1 MSENGKLPKSE
12 LTRIYHPD
20 YKVYLEKRAAAA
32 FNTLRIWSKKWMKVD
47 LYPTGPRSAYRS
59 YDEQVYFWN
68 LYQSGQGNLAAY
80 PGTSN
85 HGLGKA
91 IDLASWSMK
100 VILDRFGSRVGW
112 KKIEAFNEWWHYNY
126 TGGFSRPNPGTS
138 VKYPVAKRGS
148 GGFGQK
154 WYVKKLERK
163 LRKLGYKVKV
173 DGSFGLVT
181 ERAVKSFQK
190 NKGLKADGVVGKKT
204 WVALSNTSPRKYK
217 RNFINKRKNE
227 SKRA

>member
-12 LTRIYHPD
+12 LARIYHPN
-20 YKVYLEKRAAAA
+20 YRVYLEKRAAAA
-32 FNTLRIWSKKWMKVD
+32 FNTLRIWSRKWMKVD

-126 TGGFSRPNPGTS
+126 VGGFDRPNPGINAR
-138 VKYPVAKRGS
+138 YPVAKRGS

-163 LRKLGYKVKV
+163 LKKIGYKVKV
-173 DGSFGLVT
+173 DGNFGLVT

-190 NKGLKADGVVGKKT
+190 NKGLKPDGIVGKKT
-204 WVALSNTSPRKYK
+204 WAALENTSPKKYK
-217 RNFINKRKNE
+217 KNFINKRKNE